1 MGIKLSLILGGLLFM
16 TIAGSAWYIDY
27 QSDQITTLKGNQIVL
42 ETEIQK
48 QNESIERYL
57 EQQKNQQVQL
67 DQLESEKRAAMEDV
81 NRLRKT
87 FAKHDLDKL
96 ALAKPGLIENRI
108 NKASARVMA
117 TLEKITNPNQ
127 FDEKPTTN

>member
-1 MGIKLSLILGGLLFM
+1 MGFKLSLILGGLLVV

-27 QSDQITTLKGNQIVL
+27 QADQITTLKGNQIVL

-96 ALAKPGLIENRI
+96 ALAKPGLIQNRI

-117 TLEKITNPNQ
+117 TLEEITNPTQ
-127 FDEKPTTN
+127 FDEKPITN

>member
-1 MGIKLSLILGGLLFM
+1 MGIKLSIILGGLLVV
-16 TIAGSAWYIDY
+16 TVAGSAWYIDY
-27 QSDQITTLKGNQIVL
+27 QADQITTLKGNQIVL

>member
-96 ALAKPGLIENRI
+96 ALAKPGLIQNKI

-117 TLEKITNPNQ
+117 TLEEITDPNQ
-127 FDEKPTTN
+127 FDEKPSTN

>member
-1 MGIKLSLILGGLLFM
+1 MGLKLSIILAGLLVI
-16 TIAGSAWYIDY
+16 TVAGSAWYIDY
-27 QSDQITTLKGNQIVL
+27 QADQITTLKGNQIVL

-127 FDEKPTTN
+127 FDEKSTTN

>member
-1 MGIKLSLILGGLLFM
+1 M

-27 QSDQITTLKGNQIVL
+27 QADQIITLKGNQIVL

-96 ALAKPGLIENRI
+96 ALAKPGLIQNRI

-117 TLEKITNPNQ
+117 TLEEITNPTQ

>member
-1 MGIKLSLILGGLLFM
+1 MGLKLSIILAGLLVI
-16 TIAGSAWYIDY
+16 TVAGSAWYIDY
-27 QSDQITTLKGNQIVL
+27 QADQITTLKGNQIVL

>member
-96 ALAKPGLIENRI
+96 ALAKPGLIQNKI

-117 TLEKITNPNQ
+117 TLEEITDPNQ
-127 FDEKPTTN
+127 FDEKPTVN

>member
-1 MGIKLSLILGGLLFM
+1 MGGLLVV
-16 TIAGSAWYIDY
+16 TVAGSAWYIDY
-27 QSDQITTLKGNQIVL
+27 QADQITTLKGNQIVL

>member
-27 QSDQITTLKGNQIVL
+27 QADQITTLKGNQIVL

-96 ALAKPGLIENRI
+96 ALAKPGLIQNKI

-117 TLEKITNPNQ
+117 TLEEITNPNQ
-127 FDEKPTTN
+127 FDEKPTAN

>member
-1 MGIKLSLILGGLLFM
+1 MGFKLSLILGGLLVV
-16 TIAGSAWYIDY
+16 TVAGSAWYIDY
-27 QSDQITTLKGNQIVL
+27 QADQITTLKGNQIVL

-87 FAKHDLDKL
+87 FAKHDLDRL
-96 ALAKPGLIENRI
+96 ALAKPGLMQNKI

-117 TLEKITNPNQ
+117 TLEEITNPTQ

>member
-27 QSDQITTLKGNQIVL
+27 QADQITTLKGNQIVL

-96 ALAKPGLIENRI
+96 ALAKPGLIQNKI

-117 TLEKITNPNQ
+117 TLEEITNPTQ

>member
-1 MGIKLSLILGGLLFM
+1 MGFKLSLILGGLLVV
-16 TIAGSAWYIDY
+16 TVAGSAWYIDY
-27 QSDQITTLKGNQIVL
+27 QADQITTLKGNQIVL

-96 ALAKPGLIENRI
+96 ALAKPGLIQNKI

-117 TLEKITNPNQ
+117 TLEEITNPNQ
-127 FDEKPTTN
+127 FDEKPITN

>member
-1 MGIKLSLILGGLLFM
+1 MGLKLSIILAGLLVI
-16 TIAGSAWYIDY
+16 TVAGSAWYIDY
-27 QSDQITTLKGNQIVL
+27 QADQITTLKGNQIVL

-117 TLEKITNPNQ
+117 TLEEITNPNQ

>member
-1 MGIKLSLILGGLLFM
+1 MGFKLSLILGGLLVV

-27 QSDQITTLKGNQIVL
+27 QADQITTLKGNQIVL
-42 ETEIQK
+42 ETEIQN

-96 ALAKPGLIENRI
+96 ALAKPGLIQNRI

-117 TLEKITNPNQ
+117 TLEEITNPTQ
-127 FDEKPTTN
+127 FDEKPITN

>member
-1 MGIKLSLILGGLLFM
+1 MGFKLSLITGGLLVV
-16 TIAGSAWYIDY
+16 TVAGSAWYIDY
-27 QSDQITTLKGNQIVL
+27 QADQITTLKGNQIVL

-96 ALAKPGLIENRI
+96 ALAKPGLIQNKI

-117 TLEKITNPNQ
+117 TLEEITNPNQ
-127 FDEKPTTN
+127 FDEKPTAN

>member
-1 MGIKLSLILGGLLFM
+1 MGLKLSIILGGLLVVS
-16 TIAGSAWYIDY
+16 IAGSAWYIDY
-27 QSDQITTLKGNQIVL
+27 QADQITTLKGNQIVL